1 MNFLVC
7 NRLCF
12 PFLPPPL
19 VVRFTRVRIHGLRV
33 RETIVCLPVQ
43 LSRSLLSL
51 CMCVSAVHVLPWG
64 LNGFP
69 TWSIVSRSLPFH
81 PLAPR
86 TPIRPSTPSRSF
98 PFSRRAAS
106 GAATFPLSHF
116 ISRAHPKN
124 RESREAGARRRR
136 ATRPPCTPSSDPLFP
151 FVLLPPA
158 LPVPRC
164 PVLLHPRCP
173 PSSSSGFS
181 RLLFFLWTFLSGR
194 RALPHATDRS
204 NPRIDLR
211 SHVPVVFSG
220 RCPLV
225 SWPKLSDFDL
235 LGWSFDRQLLFGSK
249 RSSGWKVDQQ
259 ECEYTTWWIPF
270 LGRFPSFNWEIADE
284 CHLANSL
291 ESARVSWNK

>member
-1 MNFLVC
+1 M
-7 NRLCF
+7 
-12 PFLPPPL
+12 
-19 VVRFTRVRIHGLRV
+19 

-116 ISRAHPKN
+116 ISRALPKN
-124 RESREAGARRRR
+124 RESREAGARRGR

-151 FVLLPPA
+151 FVLLFLFRA
-158 LPVPRC
+158 VSCFYILA
-164 PVLLHPRCP
+164 VLLLLPPRV
-173 PSSSSGFS
+173 S
-181 RLLFFLWTFLSGR
+181 
-194 RALPHATDRS
+194 
-204 NPRIDLR
+204 
-211 SHVPVVFSG
+211 
-220 RCPLV
+220 LV
-225 SWPKLSDFDL
+225 
-235 LGWSFDRQLLFGSK
+235 
-249 RSSGWKVDQQ
+249 
-259 ECEYTTWWIPF
+259 
-270 LGRFPSFNWEIADE
+270 FPSFFGPFDPVAVP
-284 CHLANSL
+284 CHASPTSL
-291 ESARVSWNK
+291 IRRSISAASATCQLSFQHTVLSSAGQSSTTSIF

>member
-1 MNFLVC
+1 MNFLVW

-33 RETIVCLPVQ
+33 RETIVCLPVR

-116 ISRAHPKN
+116 ISRALPKN

-151 FVLLPPA
+151 SVLLRPA
-158 LPVPRC
+158 LPIPRC
-164 PVLLHPRCP
+164 LVLLHPRCP
-173 PSSSSGFS
+173 PSSSSSGFS
-181 RLLFFLWTFLSGR
+181 RLPFFLWTSRSGR
-194 RALPHATDRS
+194 RALSHATDQS
-204 NPRIDLR
+204 NPKIDLR
-211 SHVPVVFSG
+211 SPSHVPVVLSG
-220 RCPLV
+220 HCPLV
-225 SWPKLSDFDL
+225 SWPKLSDLDL
-235 LGWSFDRQLLFGSK
+235 LGWSFDWQLLFGLK
-249 RSSGWKVDQQ
+249 RSSGGKAPGVEAPTWF
-259 ECEYTTWWIPF
+259 TSWWIPF
-270 LGRFPSFNWEIADE
+270 LG
-284 CHLANSL
+284 NS
-291 ESARVSWNK
+291 

>member
-116 ISRAHPKN
+116 ISRALPEN
-124 RESREAGARRRR
+124 TESREAGARRRR

-151 FVLLPPA
+151 FVLLRPA
-158 LPVPRC
+158 LPVPRSY
-164 PVLLHPRCP
+164 VLALLLPLPRV
-173 PSSSSGFS
+173 S
-181 RLLFFLWTFLSGR
+181 LVFLSIFLSDR
-194 RALPHATDRS
+194 RALPPTGLIRRSISAAT
-204 NPRIDLR
+204 
-211 SHVPVVFSG
+211 
-220 RCPLV
+220 CQ
-225 SWPKLSDFDL
+225 LSFQDTVL
-235 LGWSFDRQLLFGSK
+235 
-249 RSSGWKVDQQ
+249 SSAGQ
-259 ECEYTTWWIPF
+259 
-270 LGRFPSFNWEIADE
+270 S
-284 CHLANSL
+284 
-291 ESARVSWNK
+291 SATSIL

>member
-1 MNFLVC
+1 MKFLVW

-81 PLAPR
+81 LLAPR

-116 ISRAHPKN
+116 ISRALPKN
-124 RESREAGARRRR
+124 RESREAGARRGR

-151 FVLLPPA
+151 FVLLFLFRA
-158 LPVPRC
+158 VSCFYILA
-164 PVLLHPRCP
+164 VLLLLPPRVSLVF
-173 PSSSSGFS
+173 PS
-181 RLLFFLWTFLSGR
+181 FFGPFDRR
-194 RALPHATDRS
+194 RALSRVTDQS
-204 NPRIDLR
+204 NPKIDLCSP
-211 SHVPVVFSG
+211 SHVPVVFSAH
-220 RCPLV
+220 CPLV
-225 SWPKLSDFDL
+225 SWPKLDDFDL
-235 LGWSFDRQLLFGSK
+235 LGWSFDWQLLFASK
-249 RSSGWKVDQQ
+249 RSTGWKAPGGEV
-259 ECEYTTWWIPF
+259 EHGSAGVGIPF
-270 LGRFPSFNWEIADE
+270 LG
-284 CHLANSL
+284 NS
-291 ESARVSWNK
+291 